1 MDPEARVADL
11 LYRGETVAESVE
23 VDGNGVVVTSHRV
36 LALTPDLDGPNFRH
50 VDRPNVT
57 GVRMETGGASRWLE
71 RTLRPLVLGLV
82 LLTGGWIVDL
92 DGITSGL
99 DSTSTETAGQ
109 TGVGGIA
116 SMAEGLGRSLALLDD
131 ALLVGGALC
140 LFLAAAFLGLYAH
153 GRQRRLIV
161 AVAGD
166 EDLSIPVERDRPEA
180 VGRLRDCLR
189 SSP

>member
-1 MDPEARVADL
+1 MDPEARVSDL

-36 LALTPDLDGPNFRH
+36 LALTPEGDGPNFRH

-57 GVRMETGGASRWLE
+57 GVRVETVGASRWLR
-71 RTLRPLVLGLV
+71 RTFQPFVLGLV
-82 LLTGGWIVDL
+82 LLAGGWIVDL
-92 DGITSGL
+92 DGLTSGL
-99 DSTSTETAGQ
+99 DSTSTETAGR
-109 TGVGGIA
+109 TGVGGVV
-116 SMAEGLGRSLALLDD
+116 SMAEGLGRALAFFDD

-140 LFLAAAFLGLYAH
+140 LLLVAAFLGVYAH
-153 GRQRRLIV
+153 SRQRRLIV
-161 AVAGD
+161 AVAGE
-166 EDLSIPVERDRPEA
+166 EDLSIPVECDRPEA